1 MKLTKGNFL
10 EDLDF
15 WLEAYFSHFKALNY
29 SNNTIMLY
37 ERVLNEFR
45 EYSLDFQDEIEFK
58 EIKSAYILN
67 FLGYLETKSKNIN
80 KKLSKKTKLT
90 YLRVITSFFTFINE
104 NNEDLFEF
112 SFNFSKLNTRNEKR
126 EEKLEYLNDDEIQRL
141 INVLEQQKIKKDD
154 YASFRNAFL
163 IKLMLYAG
171 LRISEALRVR
181 LCDFSEDEE
190 DMLKIRI
197 FAKGAKEQFA
207 YAKKDY
213 VDDELDYFKEHLKE
227 QDYIMQ
233 TNTGKLLNRSNA
245 FIIVNRIYAK
255 ALINKKGLHLLR
267 HSLAMKLTSQN
278 INLVVIQKILR
289 HTSMQTTTIYAKANS
304 EMVRKALGN
313 LG

>member
-1 MKLTKGNFL
+1 MKLTKGDFL

-15 WLEAYFSHFKALNY
+15 WLETYFSHFKTLNY

-45 EYSLDFQDEIEFK
+45 EYSLDFQDKIELK
-58 EIKSAYILN
+58 EVKNTYILN
-67 FLGYLETKSKNIN
+67 FLAYLEMKSKNIN

-90 YLRVITSFFTFINE
+90 YLRVITSFFTFISE

-112 SFNFSKLNTRNEKR
+112 SFNFSKFNVRNKKR
-126 EEKLEYLNDDEIQRL
+126 EEKLEYLNDDEVQRL
-141 INVLEQQKIKKDD
+141 INVLEKQKIKKDN

-163 IKLMLYAG
+163 VKLMLYAG
-171 LRISEALRVR
+171 LRISEALKVR
-181 LCDFSEDEE
+181 LCDFSEDKEG
-190 DMLKIRI
+190 MLKICI
-197 FAKGAKEQFA
+197 FAKGGKEQFA
-207 YAKKDY
+207 YVKKDY

-245 FIIVNRIYAK
+245 FIIVNRIYVK
-255 ALINKKGLHLLR
+255 ALISKKGLHLLR
-267 HSLAMKLTSQN
+267 HSLAMKLISQN

-289 HTSMQTTTIYAKANS
+289 HASMQTTTIYAKANS

>member
-1 MKLTKGNFL
+1 MKLTKDNFL
-10 EDLDF
+10 DNLDF

-37 ERVLNEFR
+37 ERVLNKFR

-141 INVLEQQKIKKDD
+141 INVLEIQKIKKDD
-154 YASFRNAFL
+154 YTSFRNAFL

-207 YAKKDY
+207 YTKKDY
-213 VDDELDYFKEHLKE
+213 IDDELDYFKEHLKE

-289 HTSMQTTTIYAKANS
+289 HASMQTTTIYAKANS

>member
-1 MKLTKGNFL
+1 M
-10 EDLDF
+10 
-15 WLEAYFSHFKALNY
+15 
-29 SNNTIMLY
+29 
-37 ERVLNEFR
+37 
-45 EYSLDFQDEIEFK
+45 
-58 EIKSAYILN
+58 
-67 FLGYLETKSKNIN
+67 
-80 KKLSKKTKLT
+80 
-90 YLRVITSFFTFINE
+90 RVITSFFTFISE

-112 SFNFSKLNTRNEKR
+112 SFNFSKFNVRNKKR
-126 EEKLEYLNDDEIQRL
+126 EEKLEYLNDDEVQRL
-141 INVLEQQKIKKDD
+141 INVLEKQKIKKDN

-163 IKLMLYAG
+163 VKLMLYAG
-171 LRISEALRVR
+171 LRISEALKVR

-213 VDDELDYFKEHLKE
+213 IDDELDYFKEHLKE

-289 HTSMQTTTIYAKANS
+289 HASMQTTTIYAKANS
-304 EMVRKALGN
+304 EMVRKALRN

>member
-67 FLGYLETKSKNIN
+67 FLRYLETKSKNIN

-207 YAKKDY
+207 YVKKDY
-213 VDDELDYFKEHLKE
+213 IDDELDYFKEHLKE

-245 FIIVNRIYAK
+245 FIIINRIYAK

>member
-67 FLGYLETKSKNIN
+67 FLRYLETKSKNIN

-90 YLRVITSFFTFINE
+90 YLRVIASFFTFINE

-141 INVLEQQKIKKDD
+141 INVLEKQKIKKDD

-207 YAKKDY
+207 YVKKDY
-213 VDDELDYFKEHLKE
+213 IDDELDYFKEHLKE

-245 FIIVNRIYAK
+245 FIIINRIYAK

-289 HTSMQTTTIYAKANS
+289 HASMQTTTIYAKANS